1 MKFKWFTAIALTAMA
16 ITSCSEDTEGIGAS
30 LTDESDKLDIYT
42 GIFTA
47 TTRSIGVDSVYARN
61 FDCYFGMVKD
71 PENGA
76 YVQSEFTAQFSILEN
91 YTQPAREKIVSM
103 YDGDIAAD
111 SCEIWLVLD
120 RKNCYG
126 DSLTPVKITAH
137 ELNKPMS
144 DTRTYY
150 SNFDPIFEGY
160 VSNNGYKK
168 STSFTL
174 ANLTEMDSIRG
185 LSSYVDYASIPLNH
199 PYTDKNGETY
209 NNYGTYIL
217 RNYYDHPEYFKNSY
231 TFVNHVCPG
240 FFFEV
245 TDGLG
250 VMAKVAEIDLMV
262 YFHSEEADSVKLNS
276 FFLSSTPEVL
286 QTSTIYNDAGALQPL
301 IDDTQGTYLKAPA
314 GIFTEVTLPVDAID
328 MYNQNDSLLSVSI
341 SFQRLNTGRLDLQHP
356 LKAPQSV
363 LMVHKDS
370 LNSFFETQTM
380 YNYVS
385 SYMATLTSNAYTFS
399 NISNLIQL
407 MIDKRNEGVKS
418 DPLWVE
424 HHPNWDKVV
433 LVPIEAT
440 YSKDSYGNS
449 TVSFVGNQM
458 GLSST
463 KLVGGDYSPIS
474 VKVIFAKFHDD
485 DHYYDYIHD

>member
-1 MKFKWFTAIALTAMA
+1 MKFKWFTAIALIAMA

-30 LTDESDKLDIYT
+30 LTDESDILDIYT

-47 TTRSIGVDSVYARN
+47 TTRSVAVDSVYARN

-91 YTQPAREKIVSM
+91 FTQPARDKIVSQ
-103 YDGDIAAD
+103 YEGDIAAD

-126 DSLTPVKITAH
+126 DSLTPIKITAH

-144 DTRTYY
+144 DLRTYY
-150 SNFDPIFEGY
+150 SNFDPMLHGY
-160 VSNNGYKK
+160 VSENGYKK
-168 STSFTL
+168 STSFSL
-174 ANLTEMDSIRG
+174 ATLTEMDSIRG
-185 LSSYVDYASIPLNH
+185 LSSFVDYATIPLNH
-199 PYTDKNGETY
+199 PYTDKTGETY

-217 RNYYDHPEYFKNSY
+217 RSYYDHPEYFKSCY

-245 TDGLG
+245 EDGLG

-262 YFHSEEADSVKLNS
+262 YFHSESGDSVKLNS

-286 QTSTIYNDAGALQPL
+286 QTSTVYNDEGALKPL
-301 IDDTQGTYLKAPA
+301 IDDNECTYLKAPA
-314 GIFTEVTLPVDAID
+314 GIFTEATLPVDEID
-328 MYNQNDSLLSVSI
+328 MYNQNDSLLSVSM
-341 SFQRLNTGRLDLQHP
+341 SFQRLNSGRLDLQYP

-370 LNSFFETQTM
+370 LNTFFETQTLHN
-380 YNYVS
+380 YNS
-385 SYMATLTSNAYTFS
+385 SFMATLTSNAYSFS
-399 NISNLIQL
+399 NIGNLVQL
-407 MIDKRNEGVKS
+407 MINKKAEGLKS
-418 DPLWVE
+418 DPNWE
-424 HHPNWDKVV
+424 ANHPNWNKVV

-449 TVSFVGNQM
+449 TVSYVGNQM

-463 KLVGGDYSPIS
+463 KLVGGAFSPIEI
-474 VKVIFAKFHDD
+474 KVIFARFHDD
-485 DHYYDYIHD
+485 IYY

>member
-47 TTRSIGVDSVYARN
+47 NTRSIGVDSVYARN

-76 YVQSEFTAQFSILEN
+76 YVQSEFTAQFNILEN
-91 YTQPAREKIVSM
+91 YTQPTRDQILGKYE
-103 YDGDIAAD
+103 GDIAAD
-111 SCEIWLVLD
+111 SCQIWLVLD
-120 RKNCYG
+120 RANCYG
-126 DSLTPVKITAH
+126 DSLTPIKVTAY

-150 SNFDPIFEGY
+150 SNFDPIYEGY
-160 VSNNGYKK
+160 VSENSYKK
-168 STSFTL
+168 TTSFSL
-174 ANLTEMDSIRG
+174 ATLTETDSIRG
-185 LSSYVDYASIPLNH
+185 LSSFVDYATIPLNH
-199 PYTDKNGETY
+199 PYTDKNGKTY
-209 NNYGTYIL
+209 DNYGTYIL
-217 RNYYDHPEYFKNSY
+217 RNYYDHPEYFKNCY

-245 TDGLG
+245 SDGLG

-262 YFHSEEADSVKLNS
+262 YFHSQSGDSTRINS

-286 QTSTIYNDAGALQPL
+286 QTSTVYNDEAALKRL
-301 IDDTQGTYLKAPA
+301 VDDNQCTYLKAPA
-314 GIFTEVTLPVDAID
+314 GIFTEVTLPVDDID
-328 MYNQNDSLLSVSI
+328 MFNQNDSLLSVSM
-341 SFQRLNTGRLDLQHP
+341 SFQRLNSGRSDLQYP
-356 LKAPQSV
+356 LKAPESV

-370 LNSFFETQTM
+370 LNSFFETQTL

-385 SYMATLTSNAYTFS
+385 SYMATLSSNAYTFS
-399 NISNLIQL
+399 NFSNLIQL

-418 DPLWVE
+418 DPYWTVN
-424 HHPNWDKVV
+424 HPNWNKVM

-463 KLVGGDYSPIS
+463 KLVGGEDNPIDI
-474 VKVIFAKFHDD
+474 KVIFAKFHDD
-485 DHYYDYIHD
+485 IYY